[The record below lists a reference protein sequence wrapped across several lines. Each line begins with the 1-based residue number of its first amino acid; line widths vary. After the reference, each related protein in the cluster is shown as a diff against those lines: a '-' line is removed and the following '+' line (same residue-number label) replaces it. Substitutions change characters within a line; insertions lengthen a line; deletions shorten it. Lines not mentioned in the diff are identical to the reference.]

1 MEFHAAAET
10 SCCAYLVRLARQ
22 SAIDLSEERTGKR
35 GFSQYEMSLSELETC
50 VSKGNETQDTV
61 DMKLLASAI
70 NQWLRTLP
78 KENRIVFVGRYY
90 FMDSIKDIADYCS
103 MSQSRV
109 KSMLFRSRASLREYL
124 RKEGFDL

>member
-1 MEFHAAAET
+1 
-10 SCCAYLVRLARQ
+10 
-22 SAIDLSEERTGKR
+22 
-35 GFSQYEMSLSELETC
+35 MSLSELETC